1 MVLISHGHVL
11 ITPGHK
17 HVMINLKVINLVIN
31 VMMILFNLD
40 NIVSGHENVTL
51 KAVDTN
57 IPLLVVFTAFC
68 TALIVIH
75 AWIIIPFPGG

>member
-1 MVLISHGHVL
+1 MVLVNRGHVL
-11 ITPGHK
+11 MSPGHE

-31 VMMILFNLD
+31 VMRILFNLD

-75 AWIIIPFPGG
+75 AWTIIPFPGG